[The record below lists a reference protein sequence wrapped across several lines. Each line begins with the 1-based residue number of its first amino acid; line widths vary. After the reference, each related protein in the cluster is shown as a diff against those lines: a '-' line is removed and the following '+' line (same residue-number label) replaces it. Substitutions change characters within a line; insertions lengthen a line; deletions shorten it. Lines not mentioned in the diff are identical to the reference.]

1 MSRKM
6 ISLTMLTH
14 LYAQDPAKLTRWAAL
29 ILLLWTALIFLTGRQ
44 RWSKKAFAYFCIPLS
59 IAALYGILRYTVL
72 GRSPS
77 SEHSFV
83 FFAAHTNEFYREMFM
98 NALLYFPLGLSLT
111 VLLGPWSIL
120 AAFALSLGIESWQ
133 YFAGTGLAQGTDVI
147 MNTFGAAIGAL
158 PWIIVRCITAL
169 QSRRFGPCK

>member
-1 MSRKM
+1 MN
-6 ISLTMLTH
+6 I
-14 LYAQDPAKLTRWAAL
+14 YAQNPTRLTRWAAL
-29 ILLLWTALIFLTGRQ
+29 ILFLWTALIFLTGRQ

-77 SEHSFV
+77 SEHSFA
-83 FFAAHTNEFYREMFM
+83 FFAAYTNEFYREMFM

-120 AAFALSLGIESWQ
+120 AAFFLSLGIESWQ

-147 MNTFGAAIGAL
+147 CNTLGCAIGAL
-158 PWIIVRCITAL
+158 PYTIVKFFNR
-169 QSRRFGPCK
+169 K

>member
-1 MSRKM
+1 MGNDHSAPVDGTDLPNRQTALVEE
-6 ISLTMLTH
+6 SL
-14 LYAQDPAKLTRWAAL
+14 W
-29 ILLLWTALIFLTGRQ
+29 ILLH
-44 RWSKKAFAYFCIPLS
+44 PLS
-59 IAALYGILRYTVL
+59 IAALYGVLRYTVL